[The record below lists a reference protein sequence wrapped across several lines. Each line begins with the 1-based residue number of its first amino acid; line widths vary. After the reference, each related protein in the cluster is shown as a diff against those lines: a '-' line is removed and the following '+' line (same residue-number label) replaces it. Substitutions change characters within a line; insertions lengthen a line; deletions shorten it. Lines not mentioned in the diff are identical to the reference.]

1 MKKRIL
7 YVLAFLVL
15 AASFNVCPKAF
26 AKETIDVIFERKSVR
41 NYIDKEV
48 DKKDIELLMRAGMA
62 APTAMDSRPWAFI
75 AVTDKAKLN
84 TLAQMPYCGMLAYAS
99 AAIMVCGDSSKFL
112 DNIYH
117 EFWIQDC
124 SAATQNILLAAEDMG
139 LGAVWL
145 GGYPVEGRMK
155 IMREVLE
162 IPENIIPLALI
173 SVGYPAG
180 TEKPKDKYNEAD
192 IHWEKW

>member
-1 MKKRIL
+1 MKKKIL
-7 YVLAFLVL
+7 SVLTFCIFAGSVNFCTQAV
-15 AASFNVCPKAF
+15 

-48 DKKDIELLMRAGMA
+48 EKKDIELLMRAGMA

-84 TLAQMPYCGMLAYAS
+84 TLAKMPYCGMLAYAS

-112 DNIYH
+112 DGPYK

-124 SAATQNILLAAEDMG
+124 SAATQNILLAAEDLG

-145 GGYPVEGRMK
+145 GGHPVEGRMNL
-155 IMREVLE
+155 MREVLE
-162 IPENIIPLALI
+162 IPENVIPLALI

-180 TEKPKDKYNEAD
+180 TEKPKDKYNEQD